1 MEYRTLGRTGLSVSV
16 VGIGGEY
23 LEGKT
28 SEEVTAAIDAAI
40 AGGMNYLDIF
50 MSEPQIRTNLGL
62 ALKGR
67 REKMFLQGHIGAT
80 FEDGQYK
87 RSRDLQK
94 NKEAFEDLLTRLQTD
109 YLDVG
114 MIHYVDD
121 DDDFD
126 SVFNSEIL
134 QYALSLKEQGVIHYL
149 GLSSHNPEV
158 ALKAVK
164 TGFIDVLMFSINPA
178 FDFEESA
185 TDIYEQKDCNAVRGA
200 SGLRMNPARNDLY
213 TACEALG
220 VGIVVMKP
228 FGGGILLDSRNSPF
242 GSALTVSSCIQYAL
256 DRPGVVSVLPGCAN
270 PEEVAAALHWL
281 DATAEEKDYS
291 YLFTGST
298 KLRVS
303 GHCMYCGHCKPCS
316 AHIDIP
322 LVGKL
327 LDMALSEEDV
337 PDTVRE
343 HYFAMHAT
351 ADDCIECHQ
360 CEPNCPFSV
369 NIVEMMARAR
379 RVFQR

>member
-28 SEEVTAAIDAAI
+28 ETEVKATIDAAI
-40 AGGMNYLDIF
+40 SGGMNYLDIF

-67 REKMFLQGHIGAT
+67 REKMFLQGHIGST

-87 RSRDLQK
+87 RSRNLQK
-94 NKEAFEDLLTRLQTD
+94 NKEAFEDLLSRLQTD

-114 MIHYVDD
+114 MIHYVDND
-121 DDDFD
+121 DDYASIFT
-126 SVFNSEIL
+126 SEII
-134 QYALSLKEQGVIHYL
+134 QYALSLKEQGIIHYL
-149 GLSSHNPEV
+149 GLSSHNPET

-164 TGFIDVLMFSINPA
+164 TGLIDVLMFSINPA
-178 FDFEESA
+178 FDFEDSA
-185 TDIYEQKDCNAVRGA
+185 TDIYAQKDCSAVRSA
-200 SGLRMNPARNDLY
+200 SGLRMNVARNELY
-213 TACEALG
+213 TVCEALG

-228 FGGGILLDSRNSPF
+228 FGGGILLDNRNSPF

-256 DRPGVVSVLPGCAN
+256 DRPGVVSVLPGCAT
-270 PEEVAAALHWL
+270 PSEVAASLHWL
-281 DATAEEKDYS
+281 NATAEEKDYS
-291 YLFTGST
+291 YLFSDNA

-303 GHCMYCGHCKPCS
+303 GHCMYCGHCKPCL

-322 LVGKL
+322 MVGKL
-327 LDMALSEEDV
+327 LDLALAEEV
-337 PDTVRE
+337 TPETVKE
-343 HYFAMHAT
+343 HYFAMNAT
-351 ADDCIECHQ
+351 ADDCLECHQ

-369 NIVEMMARAR
+369 NIVDMMARAR
-379 RVFQR
+379 RIFQR